1 MAKRTSIDDVEEAVE
16 AVRVLQDQI
25 ATLLEAMS
33 RLTVRVEAIERN
45 LAGGSDDV

>member
-1 MAKRTSIDDVEEAVE
+1 MAKRTSIDDVEEAVQ

-45 LAGGSDDV
+45 LAQGSKNV